1 VTPIAEFQARL
12 AQRRAAAAREQKR
25 FRTIGNARLGTGIVG
40 VGLAFFVF
48 GEVLISFWWLIIP
61 LILFLILVVVH
72 ARVVESLERA
82 NRSVLFYEKGLERL
96 ENRWRGKGETGDR
109 FRNPAH
115 IYEEDLDIFGKSS
128 LFELIS
134 TARTRAG
141 EDALAGWLLAPAER
155 AEAIA
160 RQQAIQELQPF
171 VDLREELAVLGEA
184 VRSNMDPE
192 AVARWGEAP
201 EVRFP
206 TGAPSIALILGA
218 AVAITFGLYMAE
230 LISRTPFLVALFIE
244 LGYAF
249 FLGSRT
255 LQVAAAVNSPSHD
268 LALLGKL
275 LARLENEPFRSP
287 LLLRMQAQLKSSGL
301 VASEEIGRLR
311 RHVARMDWQRNMFF
325 TPIAMAILWSAQVAM
340 AIERWRKRSG
350 PHIRSWIRG
359 VGEFEALFA
368 LAGYSYEHPG
378 NTFPELKQVDGGWFD
393 AVGLCHPLLPESQS
407 VPNDFR
413 IGGDLR
419 LVIVSGSNMSGKSTL
434 LRSVGLNTALAW
446 AGAPVCATRL
456 VISPLKL
463 GASIRVQ
470 DSLEDGKSRFYA
482 EITRLREIV
491 NLASGPSTVLFLI
504 DELLSGTNSHD
515 RRIGASAIVR
525 TLIDRG
531 AIGIITTHDLA
542 LAHIAEDV
550 PGRALNVHFADTFED
565 GRLHFDYRLSPG
577 VVERSNALDLMR
589 SVGLEV

>member
-1 VTPIAEFQARL
+1 MTPIAEFQARL
-12 AQRRAAAAREQKR
+12 AERRAAALREQKR
-25 FRTIGNARLGTGIVG
+25 FRSIGNARLGTGIVG

-82 NRSVLFYEKGLERL
+82 NRSVLFYERGLERL

-115 IYEEDLDIFGKSS
+115 IYQEDLDIFGKSS

-141 EDALAGWLLAPAER
+141 EDALARWLLAPAER
-155 AEAIA
+155 EEALA
-160 RQQAIQELQPF
+160 RQQAVQELQPYL
-171 VDLREELAVLGEA
+171 DLREELAVLGEA
-184 VRSNMDPE
+184 VRSTMDSE

-206 TGAPSIALILGA
+206 TGAPIIALILGA
-218 AVAITFGLYMAE
+218 AVALTFGLYMAE
-230 LISRTPFLVALFIE
+230 AISRTPFLVALFVE

-255 LQVAAAVNSPSHD
+255 LQVAAAVNSPSRD

-275 LARLENEPFRSP
+275 LARLENEPFHSP
-287 LLLRMQAQLKSSGL
+287 LLVRMQAQLKSSGL

-350 PHIRSWIRG
+350 PHIRSWIAG

-368 LAGYSYEHPG
+368 LAGYSYEHPR
-378 NTFPELKQVDGGWFD
+378 NTFPELKEVDGGWFD
-393 AVGLCHPLLPESQS
+393 AVGLVHPLLPESQS
-407 VPNDFR
+407 VPNDLR

-456 VISPLKL
+456 VISPLKV

-470 DSLEDGKSRFYA
+470 DSLG
-482 EITRLREIV
+482 
-491 NLASGPSTVLFLI
+491 
-504 DELLSGTNSHD
+504 
-515 RRIGASAIVR
+515 
-525 TLIDRG
+525 
-531 AIGIITTHDLA
+531 
-542 LAHIAEDV
+542 
-550 PGRALNVHFADTFED
+550 GR
-565 GRLHFDYRLSPG
+565 
-577 VVERSNALDLMR
+577 
-589 SVGLEV
+589 